1 MPWEETENEIRHRV
15 RDPEDFQP
23 DSFRTITLKE
33 DKPRVFAI
41 IGKLKGETTTTIQ
54 ALRFPKE
61 DGWTLEKAKEWVA
74 KHFKKHHGGGF
85 QLEPASVERLAL
97 APADAVRPATVDR
110 TSRRFIARALS
121 GQPIRRYDPS
131 MGGEVLLVFEPSGCD
146 LTRFKSGVAP
156 LLDGHR
162 AEAGITAQLGAVV
175 AAWFEGSALFVQC
188 QLSSRPEVN
197 SVLDDLA
204 AGVLRGVSLGV
215 EVQESRIERNAAGP
229 PLRIITRWM
238 PYEVSLVP
246 VPADP
251 GAVVLSLAK
260 EEVSVQKQNLDENFD
275 APAAA
280 AAAERERVIQL
291 TKLGKTLGVG
301 EEFVLHHIEAGT
313 SVEEFR
319 RQAQQELVRRYEQAP
334 THSHVAFVTDE
345 GDLKREGLALALW
358 HRMRGGEPDER
369 AKPYLHLRLADAA
382 RECLRWRGVHL
393 AGMSDARVVQLAMTT
408 SDFPNI
414 LANVANKTLLDAYQA
429 SPSALKRICRVVSAA
444 DFKERRVLRFGE
456 GTGLQYKAE
465 GASYTYGAIAEQVS
479 SYQVK
484 SYGRVF
490 AVSREMIINDDLGA
504 MDQFFRSAGRLATE
518 FEARLLADLLTANNG
533 TGPILAD
540 GLPLFHSTRGNLA
553 SSGGAISV
561 ATLGAARA
569 ALRRMKGLDGGIII
583 DADPR
588 FLIVPVAQQ
597 TLGEQVTTEITPA
610 QPSDVNPFAGRLTVL
625 ADPHLDDASTTAWY
639 LAADPA
645 NIPTFE
651 LAYLEGT
658 NGPQTETESD
668 FDHDVLKFK
677 VRLDVGA
684 GVVDWRGIY
693 RNPGA

>member
-1 MPWEETENEIRHRV
+1 MELST
-15 RDPEDFQP
+15 
-23 DSFRTITLKE
+23 
-33 DKPRVFAI
+33 
-41 IGKLKGETTTTIQ
+41 
-54 ALRFPKE
+54 
-61 DGWTLEKAKEWVA
+61 
-74 KHFKKHHGGGF
+74 
-85 QLEPASVERLAL
+85 VERLRL
-97 APADAVRPATVDR
+97 SPPDGRPHTVDR
-110 TSRRFIARALS
+110 AARRFVARALS
-121 GQPIRRYDPS
+121 GAPIRRYDPVT
-131 MGGEVLLVFEPSGCD
+131 GRYFDLVFDMAGAD
-146 LTRFKSGVAP
+146 LSRFNGGVAP
-156 LLDGHR
+156 LLDSHQDGDI
-162 AEAGITAQLGAVV
+162 AAQLGIVRRGWIEA
-175 AAWFEGSALFVQC
+175 GALLVEVE
-188 QLSSRPEVN
+188 LSTRPQAE
-197 SVLDDLA
+197 SLLDDLER
-204 AGVLRGVSLGV
+204 GIVRGVSLGV
-215 EVQESRIERNAAGP
+215 ELLDVRDERGSDGKLARRVVTKW
-229 PLRIITRWM
+229 L
-238 PYEVSLVP
+238 PYELSLVP
-246 VPADP
+246 TPADA
-251 GAVVLSLAK
+251 GAMVLSMHGGH
-260 EEVSVQKQNLDENFD
+260 EMQEQNRSETFD

-280 AAAERERVIQL
+280 AAAERERVVQL
-291 TKLGKTLGVG
+291 TKLGKSLGVS
-301 EEFVLHHIEAGT
+301 EEFVLRHIEAGT

-334 THSHVAFVTDE
+334 THSHVAFITDE
-345 GDLKREGLALALW
+345 ADRRHEGLALALW

-393 AGMSDARVVQLAMTT
+393 AGMSDARVVQLAMST

-429 SPSALKRICRVVSAA
+429 SPTALKRICRVVSAA

-456 GTGLQYKAE
+456 GTGLQFKPE

-533 TGPILAD
+533 SGPILAD

-658 NGPQTETESD
+658 NGPQTETEND

>member
-1 MPWEETENEIRHRV
+1 MELST
-15 RDPEDFQP
+15 
-23 DSFRTITLKE
+23 
-33 DKPRVFAI
+33 
-41 IGKLKGETTTTIQ
+41 
-54 ALRFPKE
+54 
-61 DGWTLEKAKEWVA
+61 
-74 KHFKKHHGGGF
+74 
-85 QLEPASVERLAL
+85 VERLRL
-97 APADAVRPATVDR
+97 SPPDGRPHTVDR
-110 TSRRFIARALS
+110 AARRFVARALS
-121 GQPIRRYDPS
+121 GAPIRRYDPVT
-131 MGGEVLLVFEPSGCD
+131 GRYFDLVFDMAGAD
-146 LTRFKSGVAP
+146 LSRFNGGVAP
-156 LLDGHR
+156 LLDSHQDGDI
-162 AEAGITAQLGAVV
+162 AAQLGIVRRGWIEA
-175 AAWFEGSALFVQC
+175 GALLVEVE
-188 QLSSRPEVN
+188 LSTRPQAE
-197 SVLDDLA
+197 SLLDDLER
-204 AGVLRGVSLGV
+204 GIVRGVSLGV
-215 EVQESRIERNAAGP
+215 ELLEVKDERGP
-229 PLRIITRWM
+229 DGKLARRVVTRWL
-238 PYEVSLVP
+238 PYELSLVAT
-246 VPADP
+246 PADA
-251 GAVVLSLAK
+251 GAVILSMSGGR
-260 EEVSVQKQNLDENFD
+260 EMQEQNHSETFD

-280 AAAERERVIQL
+280 AAAERERVVQL

-301 EEFVLHHIEAGT
+301 VEFVLHHIEAGT
-313 SVEEFR
+313 SIEEFR
-319 RQAQQELVRRYEQAP
+319 KAALEELARRYEAAP
-334 THSHVAFVTDE
+334 TRSHVAFITDE
-345 GDLKREGLALALW
+345 GDHKREGLALALW

-393 AGMSDARVVQLAMTT
+393 AGMSDARVVQLAMST

-414 LANVANKTLLDAYQA
+414 LANVANRTLLDAYQA

-456 GTGLQYKAE
+456 GTGLQFKPE

-610 QPSDVNPFAGRLTVL
+610 QPSQVNPFAGRLTVL

-658 NGPQTETESD
+658 NGPQTETEND

>member
-1 MPWEETENEIRHRV
+1 VELST
-15 RDPEDFQP
+15 
-23 DSFRTITLKE
+23 
-33 DKPRVFAI
+33 
-41 IGKLKGETTTTIQ
+41 
-54 ALRFPKE
+54 
-61 DGWTLEKAKEWVA
+61 
-74 KHFKKHHGGGF
+74 
-85 QLEPASVERLAL
+85 VERLRL
-97 APADAVRPATVDR
+97 SPPDGRPHTVDR
-110 TSRRFIARALS
+110 AARRFVARALS
-121 GQPIRRYDPS
+121 GAPIRRYDPVT
-131 MGGEVLLVFEPSGCD
+131 GRYFDLVFDMAGAD
-146 LTRFKSGVAP
+146 LSRFNGGVAP
-156 LLDGHR
+156 LLDSHQDGDI
-162 AEAGITAQLGAVV
+162 AAQLGIVRRGWIEA
-175 AAWFEGSALFVQC
+175 GALLVEVE
-188 QLSSRPEVN
+188 LSTRPQAE
-197 SVLDDLA
+197 SLLDDLER
-204 AGVLRGVSLGV
+204 GIVRGVSLGV
-215 EVQESRIERNAAGP
+215 ELLDVRDERGSDGKLARRVVTKW
-229 PLRIITRWM
+229 L
-238 PYEVSLVP
+238 PYELSLVP
-246 VPADP
+246 TPADA
-251 GAVVLSLAK
+251 GAMVLSMHGGH
-260 EEVSVQKQNLDENFD
+260 EMQEQNRSETFD

-280 AAAERERVIQL
+280 AAAERERVVQL
-291 TKLGKTLGVG
+291 TKLGKSLGVS
-301 EEFVLHHIEAGT
+301 EEFVLRHIEAGT

-334 THSHVAFVTDE
+334 THSHVAFITDE
-345 GDLKREGLALALW
+345 ADRRHEGLALALW

-393 AGMSDARVVQLAMTT
+393 AGMSDARVVQLAMST

-429 SPSALKRICRVVSAA
+429 SPTALKRICRVVSAA

-456 GTGLQYKAE
+456 GTGLQFKPE

-533 TGPILAD
+533 SGPILAD

-658 NGPQTETESD
+658 NGPQTETEND